1 MTAVATAAAPELL
14 LDLDD
19 ALAVRSVQLGGADV
33 PFVREPGVFRIRPAK
48 PLAKDAE
55 FVVTVAYGGEPLV
68 AKNPPWRGGFTWATT
83 PDGKPWIATSCQ
95 GEGADLWWPC
105 KDHPSDKPDGVDLD
119 VTVPKGLVVAANGTQ
134 LGEPEHEG
142 DLVTWRWRVR
152 SPISNYCVALNI
164 APYVEITDTYASVDG
179 TKMPVRMFV
188 LKESEAKAK
197 RCLPMF
203 LDH

>member
-68 AKNPPWRGGFTWATT
+68 AKNPPWTGGFQWATT
-83 PDGKPWIATSCQ
+83 PDGQPWIATSCQ

-105 KDHPSDKPDGVDLD
+105 KDQPDDEPD
-119 VTVPKGLVVAANGTQ
+119 SMDIRVTVPEPLICASNGRLVSTEPAGKG
-134 LGEPEHEG
+134 
-142 DLVTWRWRVR
+142 WRTFHWHV
-152 SPISNYCVALNI
+152 STPINNYSVALNV
-164 APYVEITDTYASVDG
+164 APY
-179 TKMPVRMFV
+179 K
-188 LKESEAKAK
+188 
-197 RCLPMF
+197 
-203 LDH
+203 